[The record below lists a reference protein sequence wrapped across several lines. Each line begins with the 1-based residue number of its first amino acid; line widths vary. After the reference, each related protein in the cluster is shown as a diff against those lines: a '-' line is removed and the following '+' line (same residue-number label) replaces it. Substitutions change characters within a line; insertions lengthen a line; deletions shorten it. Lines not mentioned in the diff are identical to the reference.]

1 MGACCFKGQNGGGNT
16 EFTGVALQPEQVIR
30 PGQQVHVGPRG
41 DVAPTPTKSWPPPT
55 AEDLADPNFKGIC
68 SQCGGKVLLT
78 DERGKDPA
86 TGLYFHMKCH
96 PTLKAEVDAK
106 RAAEE
111 QAAQGGGAQ
120 SETPTKAGN

>member
-1 MGACCFKGQNGGGNT
+1 MGFCCFKGSENDGST
-16 EFTGVALQPEQVIR
+16 EFTGVSVQPEQVIR
-30 PGQQVHVGPRG
+30 PGQQAVVATNG

-68 SQCGGKVLLT
+68 SQCGGKVLVT

-86 TGLYFHMKCH
+86 TDLYFHMKCH

-111 QAAQGGGAQ
+111 KKAAEVGGVQ
-120 SETPTKAGN
+120 SET